1 MEQIKEQCNYNY
13 EYDEIDLR
21 DIIKTLGKWKKTIIS
36 VTLICT
42 LLSGIVSFFFI
53 DPVYQATTLVAP
65 ASLSRLSDPSNIAY
79 IVTDENYMSVTDS
92 KKMSDNV
99 DNIIKLTQVD
109 VSRYP
114 VILTSNEILQST
126 IKELGLDLTPA
137 QLKGQIK
144 VESLKEMSDVSQVMV
159 TDTDPELAALIANTL
174 VNKTASYLNELNSKK
189 MEDLARNLE
198 TQQAVAQDNLD
209 EAFAN
214 LKRYQAGN
222 KSPDWVQNEIE
233 LNKLQNEVD
242 RWEDIVKAL
251 SSKILELKVLQSFDS
266 VENKVVV
273 LSPAVVPETP
283 VKPNKMLNIA
293 IAAVLG
299 LMVSVFGAFLM
310 EYLREDK

>member
-65 ASLSRLSDPSNIAY
+65 ASLPRLSDPSNIAY